1 MVDEYCC
8 CLFPGCGF
16 FAGSLPL
23 QAWGLPW
30 VGLASPPPGC
40 SRSSSPLQ
48 AAIWKRHGCGR
59 CCIDHQMHLMM
70 GREGCTVAKCFSKCF
85 LWCFSKCVS
94 QNASHDGAGCTAAKC
109 FSKCFSQSSVFVA
122 NVFVAKDGNQI
133 SRIEMYPQ
141 LLQKMSSLFKADYL
155 TTEQRSHSNLLF
167 CSHNITPN
175 DATY

>member
-1 MVDEYCC
+1 MHCC
-8 CLFPGCGF
+8 KVFLKMF
-16 FAGSLPL
+16 
-23 QAWGLPW
+23 
-30 VGLASPPPGC
+30 
-40 SRSSSPLQ
+40 
-48 AAIWKRHGCGR
+48 
-59 CCIDHQMHLMM
+59 LMM
-70 GREGCTVAKCFSKCF
+70 F
-85 LWCFSKCVS
+85 LKMCFSKCVS
-94 QNASHDGAGCTAAKC
+94 QNDGAGCTAANC